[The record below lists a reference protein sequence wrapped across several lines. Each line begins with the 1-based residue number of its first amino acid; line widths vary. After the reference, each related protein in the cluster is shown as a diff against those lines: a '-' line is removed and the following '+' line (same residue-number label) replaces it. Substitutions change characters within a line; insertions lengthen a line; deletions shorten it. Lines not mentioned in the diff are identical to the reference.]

1 MGSDRPGPWGT
12 MKAAEIHEPSMPGRE
27 FLASG
32 GEMGALTRAYDWERT
47 PLGAPESWPQ
57 SLRTTVRLLL
67 TSRHPMFIWWGP
79 DLIQFYNDAY
89 RKTMGPERHPSAL
102 GQRGRECWD
111 EIWDIIGPQID
122 YVMRGKGATWH
133 EDQLVPVTRFGRRE
147 DVWWTYGYS
156 PIDDGKGGVGG
167 VLVVCDDVTEP
178 HMARE
183 RLRTMF
189 QQAPGFVAVLHGPD
203 HVFEL
208 VNDAYSELIAHRDV
222 IGKPINEALP
232 EVVDQGFVTLL
243 DEVYSTGQP
252 FVAHGRRV
260 NLTSESGELETRYLD
275 FVYQPIM
282 GAGGAPTSIFV
293 QGHDVTEQKLAIEH
307 KQLLAN
313 ELNHRVKNTLATVQA
328 IASQTMRGDDA
339 VERARTAFSAR
350 LMALS
355 RTQDIL
361 TSDHRQG
368 ADDLANVISDAL
380 APHAGGEGRFLIS
393 GRRVRLAPRAVTA
406 IAMAAH
412 ELSTNAAKYGA
423 LSNPEGRID
432 VKWEIRG
439 TTGAER
445 LWLRW
450 IESGGPPVEPP
461 ATRGFGSRLI
471 ERSLAME
478 LGGEAQVLYAPDG
491 VICTIEAPLE
501 NIQREPETCD

>member
-1 MGSDRPGPWGT
+1 
-12 MKAAEIHEPSMPGRE
+12 MKLAGVHERLLPGRE
-27 FLASG
+27 FLADG
-32 GEMGALTRAYDWERT
+32 GEMGALTRAYEWERT
-47 PLGAPESWPQ
+47 PLGAPETWPQ

-67 TSRHPMFIWWGP
+67 TSRHPMFIWWGR

-102 GQRGRECWD
+102 GQPGRECWE

-122 YVMRGKGATWH
+122 YVMQGKGATWH

-147 DVWWTYGYS
+147 NVWWTYGYS
-156 PIDDGKGGVGG
+156 PIDDGTGGVGG
-167 VLVVCDDVTEP
+167 VLVVCNDVTEQ
-178 HMARE
+178 HMAGE

-189 QQAPGFVAVLHGPD
+189 QQAPGFVAVLQGPK

-208 VNDAYSELIAHRDV
+208 INDAYSELIAHRDIV
-222 IGKPINEALP
+222 GKAVSEALP
-232 EVVDQGFVTLL
+232 EVVGQGFVELL
-243 DEVYSTGQP
+243 DEVLLTGQA
-252 FVAHGRRV
+252 FVARGRPV
-260 NLTSESGELETRYLD
+260 NLTSENGELATRYLD

-282 GAGGAPTSIFV
+282 GAGDAPTGIFV

-328 IASQTMRGDDA
+328 IASQTLRGDDA

-361 TSDHRQG
+361 TTEQWQG
-368 ADDLANVISDAL
+368 ADLAKVISDAL
-380 APHAGGEGRFLIS
+380 EPHAGGEDRFLVQ
-393 GRRVRLAPRAVTA
+393 GRRVRLAPRAAT
-406 IAMAAH
+406 AMAMAVH
-412 ELSTNAAKYGA
+412 ELTTNAAKYGA
-423 LSNPEGRID
+423 LSNPEGQVE

-439 TTGAER
+439 TDGAET

-450 IESGGPPVEPP
+450 NETGGPPVEAP

-478 LGGEAQVLYAPDG
+478 LGGEAQVVFAREG
-491 VICTIEAPLE
+491 VICTIEAPLA
-501 NIQREPETCD
+501 NILAEAETM